1 MGDSD
6 MRKVEHAEIKLVIDG
21 IAFTWD
27 DKKAAINL
35 RKHGVRFSEAA
46 AIFQDEN
53 VMIDINSVDDYTG
66 EERLQA
72 IGMVYGDVMFM
83 VYVERVTMYN
93 DDIIRIISARYA
105 TKEEERYY
113 AYGLA

>member
-1 MGDSD
+1 M
-6 MRKVEHAEIKLVIDG
+6 IDG

-27 DKKAAINL
+27 DKKAAANI

-46 AIFQDEN
+46 AILRDEN
-53 VMIDINSVDDYTG
+53 IVIDVNSIDDYTG

-72 IGMVYGDVMFM
+72 VGMVYGDVMFI
-83 VYVERVTMYN
+83 VYVERVTMDN
-93 DDIIRIISARYA
+93 DDIIRIISARHA
-105 TKEEERYY
+105 TREEERYY

>member
-1 MGDSD
+1 
-6 MRKVEHAEIKLVIDG
+6 MRKTEHAEIKLVIDG

-35 RKHGVRFSEAA
+35 RKHGIRFSEAA
-46 AIFQDEN
+46 AIFLDEN
-53 VMIDINSVDDYTG
+53 VVIDINSIDDYTG

-72 IGMVYGDVMFM
+72 VGMVYGDVMFI
-83 VYVERVTMYN
+83 VYVERVTVDN
-93 DDIIRIISARYA
+93 DDIIRIISARHA
-105 TKEEERYY
+105 TREEERYY

>member
-1 MGDSD
+1 M
-6 MRKVEHAEIKLVIDG
+6 KKTEHAEIKLVIDG

-27 DKKAAINL
+27 DKKAAANL

-46 AIFQDEN
+46 AIFRDEN
-53 VMIDINSVDDYTG
+53 IVIDLNSIDDYTG

-72 IGMVYGDVMFM
+72 VGMIYGDVMFM
-83 VYVERVTMYN
+83 VYVERVTMDN
-93 DDIIRIISARYA
+93 DDIIRIISARHA
-105 TKEEERYY
+105 TREEERYY

>member
-1 MGDSD
+1 
-6 MRKVEHAEIKLVIDG
+6 MRKVEHTEIKLVIG
-21 IAFTWD
+21 GMAFTWD
-27 DKKAAINL
+27 DKKAAANF

-46 AIFQDEN
+46 GVFLDEN
-53 VMIDINSVDDYTG
+53 VVIDINSVDDYTG

-72 IGMVYGDVMFM
+72 VGMIYGDVMFI
-83 VYVERVTMYN
+83 VYVERVTVDN
-93 DDIIRIISARYA
+93 DDIIRIISARNA

>member
-1 MGDSD
+1 
-6 MRKVEHAEIKLVIDG
+6 MRKMEHSEIKLVIDG
-21 IAFTWD
+21 MAFTWD
-27 DKKAAINL
+27 DKKAAANI

-46 AIFQDEN
+46 AIFLDEN
-53 VMIDINSVDDYTG
+53 VVIDINSIDDYTG

-72 IGMVYGDVMFM
+72 VGMVYGDVMFI
-83 VYVERVTMYN
+83 VYVERVTIDN
-93 DDIIRIISARYA
+93 DDIIRIISARHA

>member
-1 MGDSD
+1 

>member
-1 MGDSD
+1 M
-6 MRKVEHAEIKLVIDG
+6 
-21 IAFTWD
+21 
-27 DKKAAINL
+27 
-35 RKHGVRFSEAA
+35 
-46 AIFQDEN
+46 
-53 VMIDINSVDDYTG
+53 
-66 EERLQA
+66 QA